1 MTEIQQ
7 SLCATVHGTND
18 CGLCVHGVQ
27 EDLFSIEGAAAW
39 LKAHGEEVNVASI
52 TAWLGGAPEDEQ
64 SVADEIYASWEQDL
78 FEDVGFDFET
88 FAKYM
93 V

>member
-7 SLCATVHGTND
+7 SLCVAVFGTD
-18 CGLCVHGVQ
+18 DSVASRLFA
-27 EDLFSIEGAAAW
+27 EDLFSIKGAAAW
-39 LKAHGEEVNVASI
+39 LKAHGEKVNVASI

-64 SVADEIYASWEQDL
+64 DIANEIYATWEQDL